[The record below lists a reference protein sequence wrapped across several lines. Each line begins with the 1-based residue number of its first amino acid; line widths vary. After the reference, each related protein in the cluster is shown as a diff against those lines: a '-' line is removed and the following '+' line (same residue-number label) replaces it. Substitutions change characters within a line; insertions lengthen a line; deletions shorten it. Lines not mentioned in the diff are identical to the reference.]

1 MGIFDFFKG
10 SSGPSDNKL
19 QKNADIVRNPKAIRD
34 DRMAALEF
42 YAHNVKDP
50 AKAVPVLLSRFEF
63 SLEHGINDSREK
75 DLCMEAITKFGEPAL
90 PFVMEHL
97 KNTTRIAWP
106 IKILKALGRSEDH
119 VIECLTSVLNYSDV
133 SFDQAQTDKNYD
145 ILCHLADYKRPSLGK
160 KIAHFLKDP
169 DERVRYAAAE
179 VLMEQDYAEAQEYI
193 EPILSDLNPDNSRI
207 RQTVI
212 RKYLEQGWEV
222 RKPEVFA
229 NRNVIGPV
237 FVGDGN
243 RLMVQSNSPQLG

>member
-1 MGIFDFFKG
+1 MGIFDFFKS
-10 SSGPSDNKL
+10 SSGPSESKIA
-19 QKNADIVRNPKAIRD
+19 KNAELVKNPKAIRD
-34 DRMAALEF
+34 DRMAALDF
-42 YAHNVKDP
+42 FAHDVKDTS
-50 AKAVPVLLSRFEF
+50 KAVPVLLTRFEF

-75 DLCMEAITKFGEPAL
+75 DLVMEAITKQGEAAL
-90 PFVMEHL
+90 PYVMEYL

-119 VIECLTSVLNYSDV
+119 VIECLTAALNFEDV

-145 ILCHLADYKRPSLGK
+145 ILCHLADYKRLGLGT

-179 VLMEQDYAEAQEYI
+179 VLMEQDHSEAQEFL
-193 EPILSDLNPDNSRI
+193 EPLLSDTNQDNSRI

-212 RKYLEQGWEV
+212 RKYLEQGWPV

-229 NRNVIGPV
+229 SRQVIGPV
-237 FVGDGN
+237 FVGEGN
-243 RLMVQSNSPQLG
+243 RLVVQSNSPQLV

>member
-10 SSGPSDNKL
+10 SSGPSDSKIAKSAEL
-19 QKNADIVRNPKAIRD
+19 LKNPKAIRD
-34 DRMAALEF
+34 DRLAAIEF
-42 YAHNVKDP
+42 LAEGVKDP
-50 AKAVPVLLSRFEF
+50 AKSVPALLMRFEY

-75 DLCMEAITKFGEPAL
+75 DICMEGITRHGDAAL

-106 IKILKALGRSEDH
+106 IKLLKALGGSDEN
-119 VIECLTSVLNYSDV
+119 VVECLTSVLNYNEV

-145 ILCHLADYKRPSLGK
+145 ILCHLADYKKSGLAA
-160 KIAHFLKDP
+160 KIVHFLKDP

-179 VLMEQDYAEAQEYI
+179 VLMEQDFAESQEFI
-193 EPILSDLNPDNSRI
+193 EPLLSDTNPDNSRI

-212 RKYLEQGWEV
+212 RKYLEQGWQL
-222 RKPEVFA
+222 RKPEVFP
-229 NRNVIGPV
+229 NRQVIGPV

-243 RLMVQSNSPQLG
+243 RLMVSQST

>member
-1 MGIFDFFKG
+1 MGIFDFFKN
-10 SSGPSDNKL
+10 SNGPSESKL
-19 QKNADIVRNPKAIRD
+19 QKNAELVKNPKAIRD

-50 AKAVPVLLSRFEF
+50 AKAVPALLSRFEF

-75 DLCMEAITKFGEPAL
+75 DLCMEAITGFADPAL
-90 PFVMEHL
+90 PFVMDHL

-106 IKILKALGRSEDH
+106 IKILKSLGRSEDH
-119 VIECLTSVLNYSDV
+119 VIECLTSVLNYNDV

-145 ILCHLADYKRPSLGK
+145 ILCHLADYKRPGLAT

-179 VLMEQDYAEAQEYI
+179 VLMEQEFSEAQEYI
-193 EPILSDLNPDNSRI
+193 EPLLSDLNPDNSRI

-212 RKYLEQGWEV
+212 RKYLEHGWV
-222 RKPEVFA
+222 VGKPDVFP

-243 RLMVQSNSPQLG
+243 RLIVQSHAPQ

>member
-10 SSGPSDNKL
+10 SNGPSDSKL
-19 QKNADIVRNPKAIRD
+19 AKNAELVKSPKAIRD

-42 YAHNVKDP
+42 YAHDVKDP
-50 AKAVPVLLSRFEF
+50 AKSVPVLLTRFEF
-63 SLEHGINDSREK
+63 SLEHGINDTREK
-75 DLCMEAITKFGEPAL
+75 DLCMEAIIKHGEAAL

-106 IKILKALGRSEDH
+106 IKILKALGRSEEH
-119 VIECLTSVLNYSDV
+119 VIECLLSVLNYEDV

-145 ILCHLADYKRPSLGK
+145 ILCHLADYKRPGLAK
-160 KIAHFLKDP
+160 KLSHFLKDP

-179 VLMEQDYAEAQEYI
+179 ALMEQEHSEAEQFI
-193 EPILSDLNPDNSRI
+193 EPLLSDVNPDNSRI

-212 RKYLEQGWEV
+212 RKYLEQGWIV

-237 FVGDGN
+237 FVDNGN
-243 RLMVQSNSPQLG
+243 RLVVQQNA